1 MTNRLRIVPV
11 RRSYNQWV
19 ANETLE
25 DYALRFTAKRAR
37 RWSAAR
43 VANTAFGTVSFLALE
58 AIGGAITISYGFSN
72 AVTAVLAVS
81 ILIFLTGLPIAYYA
95 ARDGVD
101 IDLLTRGAGF
111 GYIGSTVTSLIYASF
126 TFIFFAIEAA
136 IMALALSV
144 CFGFPL
150 AVSYVISAIVVIP
163 IVTHGITWIS
173 RFHLWTQPFWILLQL
188 TPPIIIALQH
198 RENFDAWIGYRGDLV
213 PGATFNLLGVGAAG
227 SVVFALIAQIGEQV
241 DILRFMPPKEKTGRV
256 AWWTALL
263 VSGPGWIVPGAI
275 KILIG
280 SFLAVLCLRHGIPVS
295 QAGEPMQMYLVA
307 FGYVTNSPQ
316 LALALAG
323 TFVVLCQMKINVT
336 NAYAGSIAWSNFFS
350 RLTHAHPGRIVW
362 LFFNVAIALLL
373 MQAGI
378 YKTLE
383 HTLGLYSVVAV
394 AWLGAIVADLCINK
408 PLGLSPKRI
417 EFKRAHLYDVNPV
430 GVGAMIIAT
439 AAAMFSYSG
448 TFGIYAQSLAPLV
461 ALIVALITA
470 PAIAYA
476 TNGKYYLARKPRAS
490 WGQKSAIRCIV
501 CEHEFE
507 PEDMAHCPVYSGP
520 ICSLC
525 CSIDARCRDGCKPHG
540 RYQVQ
545 LVKLLRGALPPHLVK
560 GLNSRTGHF
569 FGVFT
574 LFCTILGLVLL
585 LVHYLAVTAVP
596 HDAGAIAGTLWATF
610 LILAIIAGV
619 ASWLFVLAQESR
631 KIAQDESARQTTL
644 LTREIEAHKRT
655 DRALHKAKEVAEAAN
670 LAKSRYVVA
679 INHELRTPLNAV
691 LGYAQLLDVDDM
703 LPVKAQKGV
712 RVIRRSAEHL
722 SGLIDGLLDISKV
735 EAGRLE
741 LATSEVRIRDFL
753 DQLADMFR
761 LQANSKGIEFIFEGA
776 SSLPP
781 VVRTDEKRLRQI
793 LINLLSNAVKFTDT
807 GSVALRVT
815 YRSQVAEFEIQDT
828 GIGIMQTDLERVFEP
843 FERGE
848 IMRAKLRPGMG
859 LGLTI
864 TKLLVEIM
872 GGEIS
877 VKSTPGQGSQFRI
890 KLLLA
895 HVADSRPPA
904 KAQERIVGYLG
915 KRKLILIV
923 DDDTD
928 HRELIKEAL
937 EPVGFSIISAPD
949 GPSALTIAE
958 ECAPDLFV
966 LDISMPGM
974 SGWEVA
980 RRLREIGHTV
990 PILMMSANIGDQ
1002 APRGDD
1008 VPDHDAA
1015 LSKPV
1020 DMQTLLNHIRKL
1032 LNLRVVTATSAPE
1045 YSAPPQ
1051 GIKYASRP
1059 DARHIEE
1066 LMRLGEIGFV
1076 SGIES
1081 KLDELEAAGNGSI
1094 VFINAARDRIRAF
1107 DLRGYMALLAQPAE
1121 PEHADD

>member
-37 RWSAAR
+37 RWTAAR

-72 AVTAVLAVS
+72 ALVAVLAVS
-81 ILIFLTGLPIAYYA
+81 TLIFLTGLPIAYYA
-95 ARDGVD
+95 ARDGLD

-111 GYIGSTVTSLIYASF
+111 GYIGSTITSLIYASF

-150 AVSYVISAIVVIP
+150 WVGYIISAVVVIP

-188 TPPIIIALQH
+188 TPPIIIVLQH
-198 RENFDAWIGYRGDLV
+198 RENFDAWVGFQGSLV
-213 PGATFNLLGVGAAG
+213 PGTSFNLLGVGAAG

-241 DILRFMPPKEKTGRV
+241 DILRFMPPKEKSGRL

-263 VSGPGWIVPGAI
+263 ISGPGWIVPGAI
-275 KILIG
+275 KIMIG
-280 SFLAVLCLRHGIPVS
+280 SFLAVLCLRNGIPLA
-295 QAGEPMQMYLVA
+295 QAGEPMQMYQVA
-307 FGYVTNSPQ
+307 FGYVTTSPQ
-316 LALALAG
+316 VALALAG

-417 EFKRAHLYDVNPV
+417 EFKRAHLYDINPV
-430 GVGAMIIAT
+430 GVGSMLIAT
-439 AAAMFSYSG
+439 IAAILSYGG
-448 TFGIYAQSLAPLV
+448 TFGIYAQSLASLV
-461 ALIVALITA
+461 ALVVALITA
-470 PAIAYA
+470 PIIAYA
-476 TNGKYYLARKPRAS
+476 TKGKYYLARKPRAA
-490 WGQKSAIRCIV
+490 WDQKSSIRCII

-540 RYQVQ
+540 RFQVQ
-545 LVKLLRGALPPHLVK
+545 LVNLLRAALPRHLVT

-574 LFCTILGLVLL
+574 LFCSILGLVLL
-585 LVHYLAVTAVP
+585 LVHYLATTAVP
-596 HDAGAIAGTLWATF
+596 HDASAIAGTLWATF

-691 LGYAQLLDVDDM
+691 LGYAQLLDVDNA
-703 LPVKAQKGV
+703 LHAKAHKGV

-741 LATSEVRIRDFL
+741 LSLSEVRIREFL

-761 LQANSKGIEFIFEGA
+761 LQANSKGIEFVFEGA
-776 SSLPP
+776 TSLPP
-781 VVRTDEKRLRQI
+781 VVRTDEKRLRQV

-807 GSVALRVT
+807 GRVALRVA
-815 YRSQVAEFEIQDT
+815 YRSQVAEFEIEDT
-828 GIGIMQTDLERVFEP
+828 GIGIMPGDIERVFEP

-848 IMRAKLRPGMG
+848 IMRAKLLPGMG

-877 VKSTPGQGSQFRI
+877 VKSIPGMGSSFRI
-890 KLLLA
+890 KLMLA
-895 HVADSRPPA
+895 HVADARPLP
-904 KAQERIVGYLG
+904 KLQERIVGYLG
-915 KRKLILIV
+915 KRKLILVV
-923 DDDTD
+923 DDDSD
-928 HRELIKEAL
+928 HRELIREVL
-937 EPVGFSIISAPD
+937 EPIGFSVISAPD

-958 ECAPDLFV
+958 ECAPDLFI

-974 SGWEVA
+974 RGWDVA
-980 RRLREIGHTV
+980 RHLRETGHTAPV
-990 PILMMSANIGDQ
+990 LMMSANIGEQPLMIND
-1002 APRGDD
+1002 P
-1008 VPDHDAA
+1008 PDHDGA

-1020 DMQTLLNHIRKL
+1020 DMQKLLGLIRKL
-1032 LNLRVVTATSAPE
+1032 LNLRVVTSNNAPE
-1045 YSAPPQ
+1045 YTVSPLPIRDATLP
-1051 GIKYASRP
+1051 A
-1059 DARHIEE
+1059 ARHIEE
-1066 LMRLGEIGFV
+1066 LTSLGEIGFV

-1081 KLDELEAAGNGSI
+1081 KLDDLEAAGDGSSI
-1094 VFINAARDRIRAF
+1094 FIAAARERIRAF
-1107 DLRGYMALLAQPAE
+1107 DLRGFMALLERPVE
-1121 PEHADD
+1121 PEHADE

>member
-1 MTNRLRIVPV
+1 MTDRLRIVPV

-19 ANETLE
+19 ADETLE

-37 RWSAAR
+37 RWTAAR

-58 AIGGAITISYGFSN
+58 AIGGAITISYGFPN
-72 AVTAVLAVS
+72 AVVAVLVVS
-81 ILIFLTGLPIAYYA
+81 TLIFLTGLPIAYYA
-95 ARDGVD
+95 AREGVD

-111 GYIGSTVTSLIYASF
+111 GYIGSTITSLIYASF

-136 IMALALSV
+136 IMALALSI

-150 AVSYVISAIVVIP
+150 SLSYIISAVVVIP

-173 RFHLWTQPFWILLQL
+173 RVHLWTQPIWILLQL
-188 TPPIIIALQH
+188 TPPIVIALQD
-198 RENFDAWIGYRGDLV
+198 RESFDAWVGFHGDLA
-213 PGATFNLLGVGAAG
+213 PGTTLNLLGVGAAG

-241 DILRFMPPKEKTGRV
+241 DILRFMPPQEKSGRF
-256 AWWTALL
+256 AWWTAVL

-280 SFLAVLCLRHGIPVS
+280 SFLAVLCLQHGVPPS

-307 FGYVTNSPQ
+307 FSYVTTSPQ
-316 LALALAG
+316 AALALAG
-323 TFVVLCQMKINVT
+323 TFVVLCQIKINIT

-362 LFFNVAIALLL
+362 LFFNVSIALLL

-408 PLGLSPKRI
+408 PLGLSPKQI

-430 GVGAMIIAT
+430 GVGAMFIAT
-439 AAAMFSYSG
+439 GAAMLSYGG

-476 TNGKYYLARKPRAS
+476 TGGKYYLARKPRAGWKLKTS
-490 WGQKSAIRCIV
+490 LRCTI

-540 RYQVQ
+540 RYQTQ
-545 LVKLLRGALPPHLVK
+545 LLGLLRATLPRRLVSS
-560 GLNSRTGHF
+560 LNSRTGHF
-569 FGVFT
+569 FGVFA

-596 HDAGAIAGTLWATF
+596 HDASAIAGTLWATF
-610 LILAIIAGV
+610 LILAIIAGI

-631 KIAQDESARQTTL
+631 KIAQDETARQTTL

-655 DRALHKAKEVAEAAN
+655 DIALHKAKEVAEAAN
-670 LAKSRYVVA
+670 FAKSRYVVA

-691 LGYAQLLDVDDM
+691 LGYAQLLDVDDL
-703 LPVKAQKGV
+703 LPPKAQKGI

-741 LATSEVRIRDFL
+741 LASNEVRIRDFL
-753 DQLADMFR
+753 EQLSDMFR
-761 LQANSKGIEFIFEGA
+761 LQANSKGIDFVFEGA
-776 SSLPP
+776 SALPQ
-781 VVRTDEKRLRQI
+781 VVRTDEKRLRQV
-793 LINLLSNAVKFTDT
+793 LINLLSNAVKFTDE
-807 GSVALRVT
+807 GRVALRVS
-815 YRSQVAEFEIQDT
+815 YRSQVAEFEIEDT
-828 GIGIMQTDLERVFEP
+828 GVGIVPQDLVRIFEP

-848 IMRAKLRPGMG
+848 TTRATLKPGMG

-877 VKSTPGQGSQFRI
+877 VKSVPGRGSSFRI
-890 KLLLA
+890 KLMLA
-895 HVADSRPPA
+895 RVADAKPPISR
-904 KAQERIVGYLG
+904 QERIVGYSG
-915 KRKLILIV
+915 ERKLILVV
-923 DDDTD
+923 DDDGD
-928 HRELIKEAL
+928 HRELMREAL
-937 EPVGFSIISAPD
+937 EPVGFWVIAAPD
-949 GPSALTIAE
+949 GDSALTITQ
-958 ECAPDLFV
+958 ECTPDLFI

-980 RRLREIGHTV
+980 RRLRGLGHSAPV
-990 PILMMSANIGDQ
+990 LMMSANIGDQ
-1002 APRGDD
+1002 DD
-1008 VPDHDAA
+1008 RMDGPPDHDEA

-1020 DMQTLLNHIRKL
+1020 DMHTLLERVGTMLKLEVIRAGSEAHRGGL
-1032 LNLRVVTATSAPE
+1032 ALP
-1045 YSAPPQ
+1045 
-1051 GIKYASRP
+1051 
-1059 DARHIEE
+1059 ARGTVNPGLHHIEE
-1066 LMRLGEIGFV
+1066 LQRLGEIGFV
-1076 SGIES
+1076 SGIEA
-1081 KLDELEAAGNGSI
+1081 KLAELEAADLGSSPL
-1094 VFINAARDRIRAF
+1094 VSAARDRIRVY
-1107 DLRGYMALLAQPAE
+1107 DLRGYMSLLGKALE
-1121 PEHADD
+1121 REHVDE

>member
-1 MTNRLRIVPV
+1 MTDRLRIVPV

-37 RWSAAR
+37 RWTAAR

-72 AVTAVLAVS
+72 AVVAVIAVS

-136 IMALALSV
+136 IMALALSL

-150 AVSYVISAIVVIP
+150 SVSYIISAVIVIP

-173 RFHLWTQPFWILLQL
+173 RFHLWTQPIWIALQL

-198 RENFDAWIGYRGDLV
+198 RENFDAWVGFHGDV
-213 PGATFNLLGVGAAG
+213 TGVTFNLLGVGAAG

-241 DILRFMPPKEKTGRV
+241 DILRFMPPKEKTGRF
-256 AWWTALL
+256 AWWTAVL

-280 SFLAVLCLRHGIPVS
+280 SFLAVLCIRHGVPLS

-307 FGYVTNSPQ
+307 FGYVTDSPQ

-430 GVGAMIIAT
+430 GVGAMLFAT
-439 AAAMFSYSG
+439 GAAILSYGG

-461 ALIVALITA
+461 ALVTALVSA

-476 TNGKYYLARKPRAS
+476 TGGKYYLARKPRAS
-490 WGQKSAIRCIV
+490 WGQRSSICCIV

-507 PEDMAHCPVYSGP
+507 PEDMAHCPVYAGP

-540 RYQVQ
+540 RYQIQ
-545 LVKLLRGALPPHLVK
+545 LVSLLRAALPRHLVE
-560 GLNSRTGHF
+560 GLNTRTGHF

-655 DRALHKAKEVAEAAN
+655 DIALHKAKEVAEAAN
-670 LAKSRYVVA
+670 FAKSRYVVA

-691 LGYAQLLDVDDM
+691 LGYAQLLDVDDL
-703 LPVKAQKGV
+703 LPPKAQKGI

-741 LATSEVRIRDFL
+741 LASNEVRIREFL
-753 DQLADMFR
+753 DQLSDMFR
-761 LQANSKGIEFIFEGA
+761 LQAKSKGIEFVFEGA
-776 SSLPP
+776 SALPS
-781 VVRTDEKRLRQI
+781 VVRTDEKRLRQV
-793 LINLLSNAVKFTDT
+793 LINLLSNAVKFTDAGRVT
-807 GSVALRVT
+807 LRVS
-815 YRSQVAEFEIQDT
+815 YRSQVAEFEIEDT
-828 GIGIMQTDLERVFEP
+828 GVGIMHKDLERVFEP

-848 IMRAKLRPGMG
+848 NTHAAALRPGMG

-877 VKSTPGQGSQFRI
+877 VKSVPGRGSSFRI
-890 KLLLA
+890 KLMLA
-895 HVADSRPPA
+895 RVSDAKPPIPI
-904 KAQERIVGYLG
+904 QERIVGYLG
-915 KRKLILIV
+915 ERKLILVV
-923 DDDTD
+923 DDDGD
-928 HRELIKEAL
+928 HRELLREAL
-937 EPVGFSIISAPD
+937 EPVGFSIIAAPD
-949 GPSALTIAE
+949 GNSALALAE
-958 ECAPDLFV
+958 ECAPDLFI
-966 LDISMPGM
+966 LDISMPEM

-980 RRLREIGHTV
+980 RRLRRLGHDA
-990 PILMMSANIGDQ
+990 PIFMMSANIGD
-1002 APRGDD
+1002 RDD
-1008 VPDHDAA
+1008 KTDAAPDHNDA

-1020 DMQTLLNHIRKL
+1020 DMQTLLERITGVLKL
-1032 LNLRVVTATSAPE
+1032 KTVRANAEPRHDSLPSNGDPA
-1045 YSAPPQ
+1045 Y
-1051 GIKYASRP
+1051 P
-1059 DARHIEE
+1059 DVKHIEE
-1066 LMRLGEIGFV
+1066 LQRLGEIGFV
-1076 SGIES
+1076 SGIEA
-1081 KLDELEAAGNGSI
+1081 KLAELEAVDLGSGPF
-1094 VFINAARDRIRAF
+1094 VSAARDHIRAF
-1107 DLRGYMALLAQPAE
+1107 DLRGYMALLGKALE
-1121 PEHADD
+1121 SEHANE